1 MKVRVL
7 LFARLKDL
15 VGSDWVEMEVPEGTT
30 LGGLGRRL
38 QEKTPALGAFA
49 HPPLMALNLEYAGPE
64 TLLTG
69 DEEIAFLPPVSG
81 G

>member
-1 MKVRVL
+1 MRVRVL
-7 LFARLKDL
+7 LFARLRELSGDD
-15 VGSDWVEMEVPEGTT
+15 SIEMEVPEGTT
-30 LGGLGRRL
+30 LGELWGRL
-38 QEKTPALGAFA
+38 QEKVPALRAFP
-49 HPPLMALNLEYAGPE
+49 HPPLMARDLEYAGPG

>member
-7 LFARLKDL
+7 LFARLRELSGGDSL
-15 VGSDWVEMEVPEGTT
+15 EMEVPEGTT
-30 LGGLGRRL
+30 LGELWSRL
-38 QEKTPALGAFA
+38 QAQVPALRAFA
-49 HPPLMALNLEYAGPE
+49 RPPLMARNLEYAGPG
-64 TLLTG
+64 TVLTG